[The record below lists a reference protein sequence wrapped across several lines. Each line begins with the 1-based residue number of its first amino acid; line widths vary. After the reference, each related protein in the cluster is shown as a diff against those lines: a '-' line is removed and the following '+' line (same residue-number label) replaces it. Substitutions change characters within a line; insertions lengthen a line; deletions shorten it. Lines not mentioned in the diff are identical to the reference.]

1 MKTILIA
8 LLCGVLFGFGLAVSE
23 MINPQRVIGFLDIT
37 GNWDATLLFVMG
49 GALMVGLPCF
59 QLALKCKPVCSESF
73 DLPSKKAIDR
83 PLLIGAILFGIGW
96 GLAGLCPGPA
106 IAGMATLSVEIIGFV
121 LAMIVGQVC
130 VKYFLKK
137 SLCD

>member
-59 QLALKCKPVCSESF
+59 QMALKRSPVCSESF
-73 DLPSKKAIDR
+73 DLPSKTRIDQ

-106 IAGMATLSVEIIGFV
+106 IAGMATLSFEIIGFV
-121 LAMIVGQVC
+121 LAMIVGQVG
-130 VKYFLKK
+130 VMYWSRLRG
-137 SLCD
+137 